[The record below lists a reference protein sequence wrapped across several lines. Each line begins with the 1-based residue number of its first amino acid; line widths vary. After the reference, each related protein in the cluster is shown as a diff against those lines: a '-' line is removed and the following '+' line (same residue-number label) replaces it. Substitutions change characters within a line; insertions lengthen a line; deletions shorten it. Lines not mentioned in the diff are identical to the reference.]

1 MNCASNETLLAM
13 MEKYLDEGRGSTLEQ
28 LMLKPLIS
36 SIRHKVIL
44 EEEVKQIRKERDEAM
59 KKLNSP
65 PIFDPKDPDQYIT
78 SVMKWLH
85 GEGCAVVIW
94 TKEEL
99 RGVDVDDIECG
110 MIGWGIE
117 AINMNATEEETP

>member
-44 EEEVKQIRKERDEAM
+44 EEEVKQLRKERDEARRM
-59 KKLNSP
+59 YCEEKANP
-65 PIFDPKDPDQYIT
+65 T
-78 SVMKWLH
+78 
-85 GEGCAVVIW
+85 GCAH
-94 TKEEL
+94 TCREYAT
-99 RGVDVDDIECG
+99 
-110 MIGWGIE
+110 
-117 AINMNATEEETP
+117 AIAFNKMWDCYDHEPPQQ

>member
-44 EEEVKQIRKERDEAM
+44 EEEVKQIRKERDEARREVCV
-59 KKLNSP
+59 L
-65 PIFDPKDPDQYIT
+65 
-78 SVMKWLH
+78 LH
-85 GEGCAVVIW
+85 TDENGCVRVGKPSEAAVRGW
-94 TKEEL
+94 DCFKEP
-99 RGVDVDDIECG
+99 
-110 MIGWGIE
+110 
-117 AINMNATEEETP
+117 TQ